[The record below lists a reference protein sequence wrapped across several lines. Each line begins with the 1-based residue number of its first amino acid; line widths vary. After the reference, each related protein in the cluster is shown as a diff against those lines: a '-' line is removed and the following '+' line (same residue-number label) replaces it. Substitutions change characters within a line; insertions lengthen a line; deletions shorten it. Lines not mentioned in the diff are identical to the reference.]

1 MAGGAGADWYFGNE
15 HPNDDL
21 DCEDFRSRNAMWD
34 QTRHAV
40 SFLQSR
46 QRFWTMSS
54 ASHLTPWIGDQV
66 LAKPG
71 QAYAV
76 FVPDGRATELDLQG
90 FGRTFAVAWMNPRTG
105 ALVPGSPST
114 VSGPGLVSLGAAPS
128 RSDWCALVR
137 VVTPMR
143 PVVDAFDRDPMTP
156 LFGGG
161 PVNIRIRA
169 WDPNGPQDIDR
180 VELYLIAPN
189 GSFAGF
195 ASVPH
200 YAGELWSVQL
210 DDEPALSP
218 GTWTGSAA
226 AWDNTG
232 RVGFR
237 VGEYVAP

>member
-1 MAGGAGADWYFGNE
+1 
-15 HPNDDL
+15 
-21 DCEDFRSRNAMWD
+21 
-34 QTRHAV
+34 
-40 SFLQSR
+40 
-46 QRFWTMSS
+46 
-54 ASHLTPWIGDQV
+54 
-66 LAKPG
+66 
-71 QAYAV
+71 
-76 FVPDGRATELDLQG
+76 
-90 FGRTFAVAWMNPRTG
+90 
-105 ALVPGSPST
+105 
-114 VSGPGLVSLGAAPS
+114 
-128 RSDWCALVR
+128 
-137 VVTPMR
+137 MR

-218 GTWTGSAA
+218 GTWTWIAA
-226 AWDNTG
+226 AWDKTG